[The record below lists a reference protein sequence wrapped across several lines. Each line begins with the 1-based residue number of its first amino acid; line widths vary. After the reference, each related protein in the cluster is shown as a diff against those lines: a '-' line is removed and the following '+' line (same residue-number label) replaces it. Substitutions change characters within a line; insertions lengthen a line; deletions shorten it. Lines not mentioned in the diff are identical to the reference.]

1 MSRVAPAIHLD
12 PGEKTELMR
21 VARAPSTPQALAQ
34 RARLVLY
41 AARGYANQRIARAL
55 RLTPATVGKWR
66 TRFAFFGL
74 PGLRGYP
81 SGRPI
86 KYGPEAMDQL
96 RRLLSQP
103 PPDGMKRWS
112 VRSLAREL
120 EMPRSTVHDML
131 RALYHPRRR

>member
-1 MSRVAPAIHLD
+1 
-12 PGEKTELMR
+12 
-21 VARAPSTPQALAQ
+21 
-34 RARLVLY
+34 
-41 AARGYANQRIARAL
+41 
-55 RLTPATVGKWR
+55 VGKWR

-86 KYGPEAMDQL
+86 KHGPEAVDKL

-103 PPDGMKRWS
+103 PPDGMERWT

-120 EMPRSTVHDML
+120 EMPRSTAHDML